1 MTREEIGRKETHFQG
16 FSGSKLDLLR
26 SIDLDSALRSVGVDV
41 QSTNSKGSVE
51 RIPGGKL
58 EVERFYGRRER

>member
-1 MTREEIGRKETHFQG
+1 VTREELGHEETHFQG

-26 SIDLDSALRSVGVDV
+26 SIDLDSTLRSVGVDV
-41 QSTNSKGSVE
+41 QSTDSEGGVE

-58 EVERFYGRRER
+58 EVKRFCGRRER